1 MSFSSCEILLFL
13 KNLLLRTQLPK
24 SLIRISRV
32 LCFLFMINKIWA
44 SSMYLIFPLVPMAT
58 LYCVASSRF
67 CCTRF
72 PLEAWL
78 LQHWHSHHCLLLRV
92 FFLVQR
98 EAPLTISTN
107 QELNVLQIRF
117 VYLVMLTRS
126 EKSRI
131 LQLLTSFQCL

>member
-72 PLEAWL
+72 PLRGLAAAALALSPLPPTQSFLSSPERGSLDHINQSGTECTANKV
-78 LQHWHSHHCLLLRV
+78 CLSCHV
-92 FFLVQR
+92 
-98 EAPLTISTN
+98 N
-107 QELNVLQIRF
+107 
-117 VYLVMLTRS
+117 
-126 EKSRI
+126 
-131 LQLLTSFQCL
+131 